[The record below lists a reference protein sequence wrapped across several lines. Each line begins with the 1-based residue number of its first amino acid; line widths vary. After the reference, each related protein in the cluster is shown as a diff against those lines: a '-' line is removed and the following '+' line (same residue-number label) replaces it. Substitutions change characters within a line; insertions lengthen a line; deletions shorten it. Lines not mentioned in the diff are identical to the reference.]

1 VNPRAGFADFSLT
14 NRIVLMFRTPIICF
28 AAFVSAFVSLGAAL
42 NAVPAHAEPVIDAA
56 RAQQIATQHACF
68 GCHAVDKK
76 LVGPAYRDVATRYT
90 GKPGAAAALVA
101 HVQNGSSGAWGAV
114 PMPSNAIS
122 TADAQTVVQWILAG
136 SKTN

>member
-1 VNPRAGFADFSLT
+1 MLRTF
-14 NRIVLMFRTPIICF
+14 IVSF
-28 AAFVSAFVSLGAAL
+28 AALGAA
-42 NAVPAHAEPVIDAA
+42 AMVCTAHAEPVIDAA

-68 GCHAVDKK
+68 GCHAIDKK
-76 LVGPAYRDVATRYT
+76 LVGPAYRDVAVRYA
-90 GKPGAAAALVA
+90 GKPGAIATLVA

-122 TADAQTVVQWILAG
+122 IADAQTVVQWILAG